1 MSQMVRVPRRKH
13 FDLRAGDKI
22 SAMDEVLG
30 RQTTYK
36 ITDISTHTFACES
49 KPGGYKTSFRIID
62 YKLGLGIQ
70 KIKN

>member
-1 MSQMVRVPRRKH
+1 MSQVIRIPKRKH
-13 FDLRAGDKI
+13 FDLLVGDKI

-30 RQTTYK
+30 KQTTYK
-36 ITDISTHTFACES
+36 IIDISAHTFACES

>member
-1 MSQMVRVPRRKH
+1 MSQVIRVPKRKP
-13 FDLRAGDKI
+13 FDIRMGDKI
-22 SAMDEVLG
+22 SAMDVVLG
-30 RQTTYK
+30 NQTPFK
-36 ITDISTHTFACES
+36 VTDISTHTFACAS